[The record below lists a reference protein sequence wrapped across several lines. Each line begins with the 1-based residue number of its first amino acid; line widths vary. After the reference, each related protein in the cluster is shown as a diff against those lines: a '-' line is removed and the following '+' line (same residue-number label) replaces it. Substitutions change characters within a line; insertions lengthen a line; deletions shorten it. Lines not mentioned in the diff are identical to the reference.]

1 MIVGIL
7 RKDEVEEDDEG
18 SESEVEEWLEIRMR
32 LVKVSRV
39 ESREGRKGGAREW
52 VLES

>member
-32 LVKVSRV
+32 LVKVSWTRV
-39 ESREGRKGGAREW
+39 GKATKARQTK
-52 VLES
+52 S